1 MKNTKQIVANIIT
14 LIVLVSLVAYIVLA
28 FIYPNITLN
37 PGADLSGGISKSLV
51 AFTVT
56 FIVLICVTG
65 SIYALKLIT
74 ERPPKPAKVQK
85 KEEDDLLIAAITA
98 AVQAFESEHPAAKKG
113 FVVKEYKT
121 PSQWGKLTK
130 EEYENG
136 AAI

>member
-14 LIVLVSLVAYIVLA
+14 LIVLVSLIVYIVLA

-37 PGADLSGGISKSLV
+37 PGANLSEGISKSLV

-56 FIVLICVTG
+56 FIVLICVTA
-65 SIYALKLIT
+65 SIYGLKLLT
-74 ERPPKPAKVQK
+74 ERPQKPAKVQK

-98 AVQAFESEHPAAKKG
+98 AVQAFESEHPAKKG
-113 FVVKEYKT
+113 FVVKEYKS
-121 PSQWGKLTK
+121 PSSGWGKLSK

-136 AAI
+136 VAI

>member
-1 MKNTKQIVANIIT
+1 M
-14 LIVLVSLVAYIVLA
+14 LVSLVVYIVLA

-56 FIVLICVTG
+56 FIVLVCVTC
-65 SIYALKLIT
+65 SIYVLKYIT
-74 ERPPKPAKVQK
+74 ERPPKSAKVQK

-98 AVQAFESEHPAAKKG
+98 AVQAFESTNPAKKG

-121 PSQWGKLTK
+121 PSTWGKLTK

>member
-14 LIVLVSLVAYIVLA
+14 LIVLVSLVVYICLA

-56 FIVLICVTG
+56 FIVLIAVTG
-65 SIYALKLIT
+65 SIFVLKFIT
-74 ERPPKPAKVQK
+74 ERPQKPAKVQK

-98 AVQAFESEHPAAKKG
+98 AVQAFETELPKKG
-113 FVVKEYKT
+113 FVVREYK
-121 PSQWGKLTK
+121 SASSSWSKLTK